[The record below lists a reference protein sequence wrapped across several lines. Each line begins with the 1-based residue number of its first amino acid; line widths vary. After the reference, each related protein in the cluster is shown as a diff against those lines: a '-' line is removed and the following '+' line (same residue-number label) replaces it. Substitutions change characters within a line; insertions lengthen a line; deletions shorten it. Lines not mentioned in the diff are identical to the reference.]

1 MLSKTPLAAVHE
13 EMGGKMV
20 DFGGWLMPVNYG
32 SKIEEHNAVR
42 NGCGMFDVSHMT
54 VVDIQ
59 GTQAKPFL
67 QYLLANDVAK
77 LTEVGKALYSGML
90 NEAGGVI
97 DDLIVYLMPW
107 GYRLVV
113 NCATREKDLAWIN
126 QQASAFDVEVT
137 EQPQLAMIAVQ
148 GPNARSIVA
157 ELLPDDANALN
168 ELGIF
173 YGAALSGARKEW
185 FAARTGYTGE
195 DGFEIILPADDAE
208 AFWRALAQ
216 AGVEPCGLGSRD
228 TLRLEAGMNLYG
240 HEMDDETS
248 PLVANM
254 GWTIS
259 WQPESRDFIG
269 RSTLENERDQG
280 IKEQIVGLVMRSR
293 GVLREGYE
301 VVLADT
307 DQRGVIT
314 SGTFSPTV
322 GVSIALARIPVTKT
336 ASEVKSA
343 QVIIRNKMVGVEITP
358 PCFARK
364 GKARV

>member
-20 DFGGWLMPVNYG
+20 DFGGWWMPVNYG
-32 SKIEEHNAVR
+32 SQIEEHNAVR

-307 DQRGVIT
+307 DQHGVIT

-343 QVIIRNKMVGVEITP
+343 QVIIRNKMVDVEITP